1 MREKCISEID
11 FARSVIDFKVEL
23 CQLQSGSR
31 SSKQVMAKFLSDRPV
46 HGQKYGKASSK
57 QVMAKFLSDRPVR
70 GQKFQLHAAVQ
81 RAVLFTWP
89 EASTGIS
96 HDTLLPIL
104 FLGQDG
110 TEPVMT
116 CICLH
121 DEGFGVVGVAK
132 HRGSCQGPFHG
143 LECRL
148 MYGTPMEVH
157 TGCLLGALAAL
168 IHQIM

>member
-46 HGQKYGKASSK
+46 
-57 QVMAKFLSDRPVR
+57 R

-89 EASTGIS
+89 EASTGI
-96 HDTLLPIL
+96 
-104 FLGQDG
+104 
-110 TEPVMT
+110 
-116 CICLH
+116 
-121 DEGFGVVGVAK
+121 K
-132 HRGSCQGPFHG
+132 
-143 LECRL
+143 
-148 MYGTPMEVH
+148 
-157 TGCLLGALAAL
+157 
-168 IHQIM
+168 